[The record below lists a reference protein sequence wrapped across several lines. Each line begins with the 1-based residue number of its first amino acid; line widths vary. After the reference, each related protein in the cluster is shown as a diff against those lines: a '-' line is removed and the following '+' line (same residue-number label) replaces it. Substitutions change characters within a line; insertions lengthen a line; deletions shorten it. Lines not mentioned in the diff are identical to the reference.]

1 MLYVA
6 PVAKLI
12 RAAAGRF
19 EVVGAGACGADAE
32 VELGSG
38 EVGVNGGV
46 EVGCVGLPAGV
57 SACNVSV
64 TMVEIGVGDGNDVN
78 VPPQAVATIKSTTAT
93 IFKAED
99 GLRKFIL
106 SPFPGTPKYH
116 PDCQF

>member
-19 EVVGAGACGADAE
+19 EVVGAGACEAE

-38 EVGVNGGV
+38 EVAVDGGA
-46 EVGCVGLPAGV
+46 EVGCVRFTAGV

-64 TMVEIGVGDGNDVN
+64 TMVESGVGDGNDVN